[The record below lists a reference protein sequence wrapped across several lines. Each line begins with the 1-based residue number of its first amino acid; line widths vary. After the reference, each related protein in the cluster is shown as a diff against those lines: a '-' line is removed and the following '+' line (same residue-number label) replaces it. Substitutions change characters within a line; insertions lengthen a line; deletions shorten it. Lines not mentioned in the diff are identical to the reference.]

1 MELARLKGWLGSRQF
16 LAIVAGVLLAFSF
29 PNAGVA
35 GFAWVAPGLLL
46 FATLGAP
53 PKTAFRIAYIGGL
66 AHYLVSLYWLLNIP
80 YRWLGIPF
88 GPAAG
93 WLALSAY
100 VAIYPG
106 VWAWLMSG
114 LLVKNTGE
122 SSGQV
127 SECFKQPLVNEWIQ
141 RFAFCLCGAAAWVGL
156 EMIIARLFS
165 GFPWNILGASQY
177 KLTPLIQISTITGV
191 YGVSFLVIWLSLA
204 LMMAMLSL
212 VQNPARRS
220 AWIGE
225 LIVPM
230 LVVAVLFQWG
240 FRQTRSAEKP
250 GRSLRVTCIQ
260 PSIPQTLIWDESR
273 DAERLSELI
282 ALTGRAL
289 SNRTDLLIWP
299 EAAVPKLLRY
309 DEETF
314 AAVTGIA
321 RSNRVWMIIGAD
333 DAEPRRDTPDPQDAD
348 YYNSSFLISP
358 EGKLVDRYRKRGLV
372 IFGEYIPLERWMPFL
387 KWFTPIQGGFTPGD
401 KPVPF
406 ELGDLALTTSVLIC
420 FEDIFPGLGREA
432 AKDSDFLVNITNNGW
447 FGEAAAQ
454 WQHAAAAVFRAVEN
468 RIQLVRCSN
477 NGITCW
483 VDDRGAVREVF
494 RDAKGRVYGPGIF
507 AFELPL
513 ARRAEATFYF
523 HHGDVFGWSCVA
535 LLVVLAAWRVLRFR
549 ADGRR
554 RG

>member
-16 LAIVAGVLLAFSF
+16 LAIIAGVLLAFSF
-29 PNAGVA
+29 PNAGMA

-46 FATLGAP
+46 FATLGAQP
-53 PKTAFRIAYIGGL
+53 RTAFRIAYIGGL

-100 VAIYPG
+100 VAIYPAI
-106 VWAWLMSG
+106 WAWLLNG
-114 LLVKNTGE
+114 LVVREYGV
-122 SSGQV
+122 SSGRM
-127 SECFKQPLVNEWIQ
+127 SECFKQPLVNEWIH
-141 RFAFCLCGAAAWVGL
+141 RFVLCLGGAAAWVGL
-156 EMIIARLFS
+156 EMIIARLFT
-165 GFPWNILGASQY
+165 GFPWNLLGASQY

-191 YGVSFLVIWLSLA
+191 YGVSFLVVWLSLA
-204 LMMAMLSL
+204 LMMAMLRL

-230 LVVAVLFQWG
+230 LVLAVLFQWG
-240 FRQTRSAEKP
+240 FRQTRSAETP

-260 PSIPQTLIWDESR
+260 PSIPQTLIWDESK
-273 DAERLSELI
+273 DTERLSELI

-321 RSNRVWMIIGAD
+321 RSNKVWMIIGAD
-333 DAEPRRDTPDPQDAD
+333 DAEPRRDTPDPEDAD

-406 ELGDLALTTSVLIC
+406 ELGELALTTSVLIC

-447 FGEAAAQ
+447 FGESAAQ

-494 RDAKGRVYGPGIF
+494 TDAKGRVYGPGIF

-513 ARRAEATFYF
+513 ARRVQATFYF
-523 HHGDVFGWSCVA
+523 LNGDLFGWTCVT
-535 LLVVLAAWRVLRFR
+535 LLVALAAWRIFRLR
-549 ADGRR
+549 ADHSQ
-554 RG
+554 